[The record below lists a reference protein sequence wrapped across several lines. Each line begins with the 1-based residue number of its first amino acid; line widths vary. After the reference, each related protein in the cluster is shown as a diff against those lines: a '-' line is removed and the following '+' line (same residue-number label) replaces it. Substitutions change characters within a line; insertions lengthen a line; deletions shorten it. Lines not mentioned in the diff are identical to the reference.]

1 VFFDDLAVTHHKGPL
16 TEETHYYPFGLTM
29 AGISSKALE
38 FGAPE
43 NKYKYN
49 GKEQQNKEFS
59 DGNGLEWY
67 NYGARMYDAQ
77 IGR

>member
-1 VFFDDLAVTHHKGPL
+1 
-16 TEETHYYPFGLTM
+16 M

-49 GKEQQNKEFS
+49 GKELQSNEFS
-59 DGNGLEWY
+59 DGAGLE
-67 NYGARMYDAQ
+67 MYDFGVRMQDPQ
-77 IGR
+77 IG